1 MAAQVW
7 PEFFMSP
14 KNLLSTK
21 PGMEITINCN
31 NCFAKRRRRLRFD
44 NRFANRLMSYNESP
58 VLSIGFGF
66 GFLVVYLS
74 MASVQLMS

>member
-31 NCFAKRRRRLRFD
+31 NCFAKRRRRLFC

-58 VLSIGFGF
+58 VLSIGFAF
-66 GFLVVYLS
+66 SFLVVYLS
-74 MASVQLMS
+74 MASVHRIS